1 MDRPRPVSRMTVG
14 MRRNMAEGS
23 QLVMRIRTLSADAA
37 KAADGAAR
45 LPRGIIATMTDR
57 LPIAHGLVLADPAQP
72 ATHADLALSATL
84 NKMEPL
90 RKGSTAVLDARGE
103 VPLPT
108 NAGLRAPCRRLARV
122 LKPTNNTFCCAA
134 DAAQVTP

>member
-1 MDRPRPVSRMTVG
+1 
-14 MRRNMAEGS
+14 
-23 QLVMRIRTLSADAA
+23 
-37 KAADGAAR
+37 
-45 LPRGIIATMTDR
+45 MTDR